1 MHYCGLLDFYTSVQ
15 IKQLLGKKL
24 KVAIYAIIA
33 AMQIFAPSSGQAN
46 NLFIQENNSSRN
58 IILAEALVEYPFGW
72 FYSLDK
78 IDQIY
83 EVEYYENKRLENFI
97 RHENGKCINQCDNEL
112 SKIPTQF
119 IETTLSMLKQML
131 DEKLTKYLFRLDTFH
146 GHYFVTEEQF
156 EKNYLNLNS
165 TEMMEKYTKDASLGV
180 LFHCAEH
187 MALRN
192 PPRTG
197 PIDKEA
203 QKLIKHRNIIAWY
216 NKKSIEVVIAD
227 KKELVGSGESNTA
240 TIPQGFR
247 AVGSL
252 TFKANINGEF
262 SIKHA
267 GKIIRLDISLCDYYY
282 H

>member
-1 MHYCGLLDFYTSVQ
+1 
-15 IKQLLGKKL
+15 
-24 KVAIYAIIA
+24 
-33 AMQIFAPSSGQAN
+33 
-46 NLFIQENNSSRN
+46 
-58 IILAEALVEYPFGW
+58 
-72 FYSLDK
+72 
-78 IDQIY
+78 
-83 EVEYYENKRLENFI
+83 
-97 RHENGKCINQCDNEL
+97 
-112 SKIPTQF
+112 
-119 IETTLSMLKQML
+119 MLQQML
-131 DEKLTKYLFRLDTFH
+131 DRKLIKYLFRLDTFH

-192 PPRTG
+192 PSLTG

-203 QKLIKHRNIIAWY
+203 QKLREQRNIIAWY
-216 NKKSIEVVIAD
+216 NEKSIEVVTAD
-227 KKELVGSGESNTA
+227 KKELVGNGKSNTA

-262 SIKHA
+262 SIKHT
-267 GKIIRLDISLCDYYY
+267 GKIIKLDISLCDYYY